1 MLKRAIA
8 ERDASCDLANASWCR
23 AALAEIYLE
32 ILSSE
37 RKVPLTIIFRNFDI
51 IIAAKLF
58 GPRRIRVLLEHVAQY
73 EHFNPEGTIRARLY
87 HYFGLL
93 HKIEGKSH
101 LAREHFQKAF
111 ALARL
116 EQATGLA
123 NKVAED
129 LKRCA

>member
-1 MLKRAIA
+1 MSTAAASKDPGGYFPNWKEKTSGIIMPE
-8 ERDASCDLANASWCR
+8 ERLPW
-23 AALAEIYLE
+23 
-32 ILSSE
+32 
-37 RKVPLTIIFRNFDI
+37 
-51 IIAAKLF
+51 IAAKLF
-58 GPRRIRVLLEHVAQY
+58 GPRRVLLEHVAQY
-73 EHFNPEGTIRARLY
+73 EHFNPEGTIRARLHY
-87 HYFGLL
+87 YFGLL